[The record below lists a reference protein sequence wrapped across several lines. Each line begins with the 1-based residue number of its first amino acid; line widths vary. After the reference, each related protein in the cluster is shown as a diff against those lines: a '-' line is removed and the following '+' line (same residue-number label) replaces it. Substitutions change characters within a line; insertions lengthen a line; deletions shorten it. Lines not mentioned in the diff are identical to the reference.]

1 MKGSY
6 FIFRT
11 DLQDERQINHH
22 GKVRT
27 VKSSEEDTDPADE
40 PDKTSTPVQDI
51 FQVLN
56 KFNSD
61 EGYNRD
67 LVHKDE
73 RTQDHAL
80 REYYNNIV
88 ITSDH
93 KRNILAGC
101 IMFSR
106 QIKPVIAVIFV
117 ICYWSAGLWNYSRV
131 E

>member
-1 MKGSY
+1 M
-6 FIFRT
+6 
-11 DLQDERQINHH
+11 
-22 GKVRT
+22 
-27 VKSSEEDTDPADE
+27 KSSEEDTDPADE
-40 PDKTSTPVQDI
+40 PDKTSTPVEDI
-51 FQVLN
+51 FQVLK
-56 KFNSD
+56 KFNPD

-73 RTQDHAL
+73 RIQDNAL
-80 REYYNNIV
+80 KEYYNNIV
-88 ITSDH
+88 ITSDT
-93 KRNILAGC
+93 KRNILSGC